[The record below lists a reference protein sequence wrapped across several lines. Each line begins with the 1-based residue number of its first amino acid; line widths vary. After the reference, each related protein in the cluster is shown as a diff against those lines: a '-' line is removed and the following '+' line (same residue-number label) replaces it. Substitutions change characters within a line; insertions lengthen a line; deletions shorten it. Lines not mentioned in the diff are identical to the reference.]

1 LYEWLVMPFR
11 LSNVPSTFMRLMN
24 KVLHPFINKFVA
36 VYFDD
41 ILIYNSFEI
50 DHVRLLM
57 LKVLLGNILYVNLKS
72 LVL

>member
-1 LYEWLVMPFR
+1 
-11 LSNVPSTFMRLMN
+11 MRLMN
-24 KVLHPFINKFVA
+24 KVLRPFINKFVA

-57 LKVLLGNILYVNLKS
+57 LKVNWEIYYM
-72 LVL
+72 

>member
-1 LYEWLVMPFR
+1 
-11 LSNVPSTFMRLMN
+11 MRLMN

-36 VYFDD
+36 IYFDD

-72 LVL
+72 VVL